1 MSLLLVLLVV
11 PVAIIIGL
19 LLRGDGISAL
29 ADLRVRGLPWAVAG
43 AAVQLLRTT
52 DPTWAAGPLHAAG
65 RVLPP
70 LALALCATGFA
81 LANARGA
88 TRGVRAALAAMLAG
102 ALANA
107 LTTALN
113 GGMPFSVSGARAAG
127 IPAEQI
133 AAPPPGH
140 VPIDDG
146 TALVALADV
155 IGLPGLG
162 VVLSVGDLLLWGGL
176 AAALVIGARRST
188 TRPGAIAG
196 EHHPS
201 GTTPAGSPPAVE
213 RSTP

>member
-1 MSLLLVLLVV
+1 MSLLLVLLIV
-11 PVAIIIGL
+11 PVAIVIGL

-29 ADLRVRGLPWAVAG
+29 ADLRVRGLLWAIAG
-43 AAVQLLRTT
+43 ALVQLLRTT

-65 RVLPP
+65 RALPP

-88 TRGVRAALAAMLAG
+88 TRGVRAALAAMLTG

-107 LTTALN
+107 LATALN
-113 GGMPFSVSGARAAG
+113 GGMPFSVSGARTAG
-127 IPAEQI
+127 IPAEHI
-133 AAPPPGH
+133 AAPTPGH

-155 IGLPGLG
+155 IGVPMLG
-162 VVLSVGDLLLWGGL
+162 IVLSVGDLLLWGGL

-196 EHHPS
+196 EHHQS
-201 GTTPAGSPPAVE
+201 GPTPAGSPPAVE
-213 RSTP
+213 RSTT

>member
-1 MSLLLVLLVV
+1 MAMLLVLLVV
-11 PVAIIIGL
+11 PVAIVIGV
-19 LLRGDGISAL
+19 LLRGEGISAL
-29 ADLRVRGLPWAVAG
+29 ADVRVRGLPWAVAG

-65 RVLPP
+65 RALPP

-88 TRGVRAALAAMLAG
+88 TRGVRAALAAMLTG

-107 LTTALN
+107 LATALN
-113 GGMPFSVSGARAAG
+113 GGMPFSVSGARTAG
-127 IPAEQI
+127 IPAEHI
-133 AAPPPGH
+133 AAPTPGH

-155 IGLPGLG
+155 IGVPMLG
-162 VVLSVGDLLLWGGL
+162 IVLSVGDLLLWGGL

-196 EHHPS
+196 EHHQS
-201 GTTPAGSPPAVE
+201 GPTPAGSPPAVE